1 MTDPDY
7 VTPHEAAELRDTD
20 PRNIRRMIRTGR
32 MPAFRE
38 GGRWRIL
45 RKDVIG
51 VGEVDVEKEVR
62 TQP

>member
-1 MTDPDY
+1 MNDSDY

-32 MPAFRE
+32 LPALRD
-38 GGRWRIL
+38 GGRWLIL
-45 RKDVIG
+45 RKDIMG
-51 VGEVDVEKEVR
+51 VDEVDVEKEDR